1 MKYIIYIFLL
11 YLFLPF
17 SFSID
22 LVTLL
27 LFFIIFNEDHR
38 FALIFSFLIGLL
50 VDLYNPISLGI
61 NMLVY
66 LILTQS
72 LLYIK
77 KYIAQNLATIFG
89 TFTIFYVI
97 KVTTIHIILTSSPA
111 FQPIITT
118 IIVFLPFFFVL
129 NRLVNGVWMKT

>member
-1 MKYIIYIFLL
+1 MKYVIYILFL

-38 FALIFSFLIGLL
+38 FALVFSFLLGLL
-50 VDLYNPISLGI
+50 IDLHSPVYFGI

-66 LILTQS
+66 VVLTQS
-72 LLYIK
+72 LLYLK

-89 TFTIFYVI
+89 TFTIFYII
-97 KVTTIHIILTSSPA
+97 KITTIHIVLTSPLIL
-111 FQPIITT
+111 QPIITT
-118 IIVFLPFFFVL
+118 IIAFLPFFFIF
-129 NRLVNGVWMKT
+129 NKLVHGVWMKI